1 MILSPVPVARRLV
14 RATTGAAAVAIVL
27 AGCGG
32 SPSDSATS
40 ATAGTTSQTSSAPAS
55 PTSRTPSASPSTS
68 PSTSPAAAVPIAA
81 TPPAEPVELADAC
94 TGEGAYRLAPGGAVD
109 PALPARDG
117 ATLTLALTG
126 TSGAHG
132 DPAAQLTASLDGDA
146 PRPVEPLAVGDSVGI
161 GDWTLSITS
170 VCPDAVEFDLLD

>member
-55 PTSRTPSASPSTS
+55 PTSRTPSAS

-146 PRPVEPLAVGDSVGI
+146 PRPVGPLAVGDSVGI